1 MKACIINIGNELL
14 DGKIRNGNA
23 EFIMQELGTIG
34 VPVERQMIVLDDE
47 SAIIEALEL
56 NSDKDLILTTG
67 GLGTTDD
74 DKTRATVE
82 KYLKDN
88 NIKYEE
94 IAMDNKYGYF
104 DGAFY
109 KYGKGGI
116 MIFPGPPREMNNML
130 RNSLDLLIDE
140 DMVTVRKTYRI
151 SFLSEWDTHERLR
164 ESGVP
169 TEYVNTFIDSD
180 GSCYLKLFMED
191 KSKEQLGKRLVEVDR
206 KINDA
211 FYPLI
216 YSNEDDTRE
225 KNLIRTLIDKN
236 LTLSCA
242 ESYTGGRIISSL
254 IENPH
259 ASKIIEEAFIV
270 YSNAAKNEILGV
282 DLKLIDDKGVVS
294 QEVCE
299 AMLDGLYKKTKSS
312 LCIATTGFAGPDG
325 DAGRVIIGIKY
336 NGENYIFEKK
346 LFPSRRFIINKSK
359 NLAIDYSFLIIEGK
373 LEDAI
378 GKIE

>member
-169 TEYVNTFIDSD
+169 TEYVNTFIDSH

-359 NLAIDYSFLIIEGK
+359 NLAIDYSYLIIEGK

>member
-1 MKACIINIGNELL
+1 MKAAIINIGNELL

-23 EFIMQELGTIG
+23 EFIMRELGTIG
-34 VPVERQMIVLDDE
+34 IPVERQMIVLDDE
-47 SAIIEALEL
+47 DQIIQALEL
-56 NSDKDLILTTG
+56 NEDKELILTTG

-82 KYLKDN
+82 KYLKDKG
-88 NIKYEE
+88 IDYEE

-109 KYGKGGI
+109 KFGKGGI

-130 RNSLDLLIDE
+130 RNSINLLVDE
-140 DMVTVRKTYRI
+140 EMVTVRKTYRI
-151 SFLSEWDTHERLR
+151 SFLSEWDTHEKLR
-164 ESGVP
+164 QGGVP
-169 TEYVNTFIDSD
+169 TEYVNTFIDTD

-191 KSKEQLGKRLVEVDR
+191 KSQEELDKRLLEVDE
-206 KINDA
+206 KINKT

-225 KNLIRTLIDKN
+225 KNLIRNLIDKK

-259 ASKIIEEAFIV
+259 ASKVIEEAFIV
-270 YSNAAKNEILGV
+270 YSNDAKNEILGV
-282 DLKLIDDKGVVS
+282 DLDLIENKGVVS
-294 QEVCE
+294 KEVCE
-299 AMLDGLYKKTKSS
+299 AMLDGLYQKTQSS
-312 LCIATTGFAGPDG
+312 LCIATTGFAGPEG
-325 DAGRVIIGIKY
+325 DAGKVFIGIRYEGK
-336 NGENYIFEKK
+336 NHVFEKK
-346 LFPSRRFIINKSK
+346 LYPSRRFIINKSK
-359 NLAIDYSFLIIEGK
+359 NLAIDYAYLIIEGK
-373 LEDAI
+373 LEDAMS
-378 GKIE
+378 KIE